1 MQSSPTYAQKPM
13 PSVSFNPVKP
23 SEDGSELVV
32 SCILRELL
40 AIPPAVLDRPVFAK
54 LRGYLKNY
62 REFHT

>member
-1 MQSSPTYAQKPM
+1 M
-13 PSVSFNPVKP
+13 PPVSFNPVKP
-23 SEDGSELVV
+23 AEDGSELVV

-62 REFHT
+62 REFHV